1 MRTDLE
7 NVLLLLLGSDFTES
21 DGDTKAPPTGYFGY
35 FVLDEQFIE
44 DVKNAFGASAV
55 SAEEL
60 EALEG
65 LLRQREAESC
75 GVLMSQDDYGFIS
88 SEVGE
93 VEDVKSA
100 FSQMQTEYSEWLGE
114 PEF

>member
-21 DGDTKAPPTGYFGY
+21 DGVASEAPTGYFGY
-35 FVLDEQFIE
+35 FELDKQFIE
-44 DVKNAFGASAV
+44 DVKNAFGADAV

-65 LLRQREAESC
+65 LLRRRETESC
-75 GVLMSQDDYGFIS
+75 GVLVSQDYYGFIS
-88 SEVGE
+88 FEVGDI
-93 VEDVKSA
+93 EDVKSA
-100 FSQMQTEYSEWLGE
+100 FYRMQTEYDGWLGE
-114 PEF
+114 PEL

>member
-21 DGDTKAPPTGYFGY
+21 DGDVEAPTGYFGY

-75 GVLMSQDDYGFIS
+75 GVLMYQNARGFIS

-100 FSQMQTEYSEWLGE
+100 FYQMQTKYSEWLGE

>member
-21 DGDTKAPPTGYFGY
+21 DGDVEAPTGYFGY
-35 FVLDEQFIE
+35 FELDEQFIE
-44 DVKNAFGASAV
+44 DVKDVFGADAV

-65 LLRQREAESC
+65 LLRRREAESC
-75 GVLMSQDDYGFIS
+75 GVLMSQDSNGFIS
-88 SEVGE
+88 SEVGDI
-93 VEDVKSA
+93 EDVKSA
-100 FSQMQTEYSEWLGE
+100 FYQLQTEYDRWLGDA
-114 PEF
+114 EF

>member
-21 DGDTKAPPTGYFGY
+21 DGDVEAPTGYFGY

-44 DVKNAFGASAV
+44 DVKNAFGADAV

-75 GVLMSQDDYGFIS
+75 GVLMSQDGYGFIS

-100 FSQMQTEYSEWLGE
+100 FYQMQTEYSIWFGE
-114 PEF
+114 PES

>member
-1 MRTDLE
+1 MRTNLE

-21 DGDTKAPPTGYFGY
+21 DGDVEAPTGYFGY
-35 FVLDEQFIE
+35 FELDEQFIE
-44 DVKNAFGASAV
+44 DVKNAFGADAV

-75 GVLMSQDDYGFIS
+75 GVLMSQDDRGFIAF
-88 SEVGE
+88 EVGE
-93 VEDVKSA
+93 IEDVKSA
-100 FSQMQTEYSEWLGE
+100 FYQMQTEYDMWLGE

>member
-1 MRTDLE
+1 MRTNLE
-7 NVLLLLLGSDFTES
+7 NILLLLLGSDFSES
-21 DGDTKAPPTGYFGY
+21 DGDIACQTGYFGY
-35 FVLDEQFIE
+35 FELDEQFIE
-44 DVKNAFGASAV
+44 DVKNAFGADAV

-75 GVLMSQDDYGFIS
+75 GVLMSQNDHGSLSF
-88 SEVGE
+88 EVGE
-93 VEDVKSA
+93 IEDVGCV
-100 FSQMQTEYSEWLGE
+100 FNLMQDAYEEWLGE

>member
-1 MRTDLE
+1 MRTNLE

-21 DGDTKAPPTGYFGY
+21 DGDVEAPTGYFGY
-35 FVLDEQFIE
+35 FVLDVQFIE
-44 DVKNAFGASAV
+44 DVKNAFGADAV

-65 LLRQREAESC
+65 LLRRREAESC
-75 GVLMSQDDYGFIS
+75 GVLMSQDYYGFIS
-88 SEVGE
+88 SEVGDI
-93 VEDVKSA
+93 EDVKSA
-100 FSQMQTEYSEWLGE
+100 FYQMQSEYSIWLGE

>member
-1 MRTDLE
+1 MRTNLE

-21 DGDTKAPPTGYFGY
+21 DGDVEAPTGYFGY

-44 DVKNAFGASAV
+44 DVKNAFGADAV

-88 SEVGE
+88 FEVGE
-93 VEDVKSA
+93 IEDVKSA
-100 FSQMQTEYSEWLGE
+100 FYQMQTEYSEWLGE
-114 PEF
+114 PES

>member
-21 DGDTKAPPTGYFGY
+21 DGDVESPTGYFGF
-35 FVLDEQFIE
+35 FVLDDKFIE
-44 DVKNAFGASAV
+44 DVKNAFGADAV

-65 LLRQREAESC
+65 LLRRRETESC
-75 GVLMSQDDYGFIS
+75 GVLMSENSHGFIS
-88 SEVGE
+88 FEVGDI
-93 VEDVKSA
+93 EDVKCV
-100 FSQMQTEYSEWLGE
+100 FDLMQDAYGEWLGE

>member
-21 DGDTKAPPTGYFGY
+21 DGDVEAPTGYFGY
-35 FVLDEQFIE
+35 FELNSQFIE
-44 DVKNAFGASAV
+44 DVKNAFGADAV

-65 LLRQREAESC
+65 LLRRRETESC
-75 GVLMSQDDYGFIS
+75 GVLVSQDYYGFIS
-88 SEVGE
+88 FEVGDI
-93 VEDVKSA
+93 EDVKSA
-100 FSQMQTEYSEWLGE
+100 FYLIQTEYLRWIGE

>member
-21 DGDTKAPPTGYFGY
+21 DGDVEAPTGYFGY
-35 FVLDEQFIE
+35 FVLDDQFIE
-44 DVKNAFGASAV
+44 DVKDVFGADAV

-65 LLRQREAESC
+65 LLRRREAESC
-75 GVLMSQDDYGFIS
+75 GVLMSEDSNGFIS
-88 SEVGE
+88 SEVGDI
-93 VEDVKSA
+93 EDVRSD
-100 FSQMQTEYSEWLGE
+100 FSQMQTEYFRWLGE

>member
-21 DGDTKAPPTGYFGY
+21 DGDVEAPTGYFGY

-75 GVLMSQDDYGFIS
+75 GVLMSQNDHGFIS
-88 SEVGE
+88 FEVGE
-93 VEDVKSA
+93 IEDVKSA
-100 FSQMQTEYSEWLGE
+100 FYQMQTKYSIWFGE

>member
-21 DGDTKAPPTGYFGY
+21 DGDVEAPTGYFGY
-35 FVLDEQFIE
+35 FELDEQFIE
-44 DVKNAFGASAV
+44 DVKNAFGADAV

-65 LLRQREAESC
+65 LLRRQETESC
-75 GVLMSQDDYGFIS
+75 GVLMSQDSNGFIS
-88 SEVGE
+88 FEVGE
-93 VEDVKSA
+93 IEDIKYV
-100 FSQMQTEYSEWLGE
+100 FDLMQDAYEEWLGE

>member
-21 DGDTKAPPTGYFGY
+21 DGDVEAPTGYFGY
-35 FVLDEQFIE
+35 FVLDKQFIE
-44 DVKNAFGASAV
+44 DVKNAFGADAV

-60 EALEG
+60 EELEG
-65 LLRQREAESC
+65 LLRRREAESC
-75 GVLMSQDDYGFIS
+75 GVLMSQDYYGFIS
-88 SEVGE
+88 FEVGDI
-93 VEDVKSA
+93 EDVKSA
-100 FSQMQTEYSEWLGE
+100 FYQLQTEYDRWLGE

>member
-1 MRTDLE
+1 MRTNLE
-7 NVLLLLLGSDFTES
+7 NILLLLLGSDFTES
-21 DGDTKAPPTGYFGY
+21 DGDVEAPTGYFG
-35 FVLDEQFIE
+35 FFELNSQFIE
-44 DVKNAFGASAV
+44 DVKNAFGADAV

-75 GVLMSQDDYGFIS
+75 GVLMSQDYYGFIS
-88 SEVGE
+88 FEVGE
-93 VEDVKSA
+93 IEDVRCV
-100 FSQMQTEYSEWLGE
+100 FNLMQDAHEEWLGE

>member
-21 DGDTKAPPTGYFGY
+21 DGDTQAPTGYFGY

-44 DVKNAFGASAV
+44 DVKNAFGADAV

-65 LLRQREAESC
+65 LLRRRKAESC

-100 FSQMQTEYSEWLGE
+100 FYQMQTEYSEWLGE

>member
-1 MRTDLE
+1 MRTNLE
-7 NVLLLLLGSDFTES
+7 NILLLLLGSDFSES
-21 DGDTKAPPTGYFGY
+21 DGDIACQTGYFG
-35 FVLDEQFIE
+35 FFELNSRFIE
-44 DVKNAFGASAV
+44 DVKNAFGADAV

-75 GVLMSQDDYGFIS
+75 GVLMSQDYYGFIS

-93 VEDVKSA
+93 IEDVRSA
-100 FSQMQTEYSEWLGE
+100 FYQMQSEYSMWLGE
-114 PEF
+114 DEF

>member
-1 MRTDLE
+1 MRTNLE
-7 NVLLLLLGSDFTES
+7 NILLLLLGSDFSES
-21 DGDTKAPPTGYFGY
+21 DGDVEAPTGYFGY

-75 GVLMSQDDYGFIS
+75 GVLMSQNDHGFIS
-88 SEVGE
+88 FEVGE
-93 VEDVKSA
+93 IEDVKSA
-100 FSQMQTEYSEWLGE
+100 FYQMQTKYSIWFGE

>member
-7 NVLLLLLGSDFTES
+7 NVLLLLLGSDFSES
-21 DGDTKAPPTGYFGY
+21 DGDVEAPTGYFGY
-35 FVLDEQFIE
+35 FELDDQFIE
-44 DVKNAFGASAV
+44 DVKNAFGADAV

-65 LLRQREAESC
+65 LLRRRETESC
-75 GVLMSQDDYGFIS
+75 GVLMSQDYYGFIS

-93 VEDVKSA
+93 TEDVKSA
-100 FSQMQTEYSEWLGE
+100 FYQMQSEYSIWLGE
-114 PEF
+114 DEF

>member
-21 DGDTKAPPTGYFGY
+21 DGDVEAPTGYFGY
-35 FVLDEQFIE
+35 FVLDGQFIE
-44 DVKNAFGASAV
+44 DVKNAFGADAV

-75 GVLMSQDDYGFIS
+75 GVLMSQNDHGSIS
-88 SEVGE
+88 FEVGE
-93 VEDVKSA
+93 IEDVGCV
-100 FSQMQTEYSEWLGE
+100 FNLMQDAYEEWLGE

>member
-21 DGDTKAPPTGYFGY
+21 DGDVEAPTGYFGH
-35 FVLDEQFIE
+35 FVLNEQFIE
-44 DVKNAFGASAV
+44 DVKNAFGADAV

-65 LLRQREAESC
+65 LLRRQETESC
-75 GVLMSQDDYGFIS
+75 GVLMSQDYHGFIYFG
-88 SEVGE
+88 VGDIK
-93 VEDVKSA
+93 DVKSA
-100 FSQMQTEYSEWLGE
+100 FYQMQSEYSIWLGE

>member
-7 NVLLLLLGSDFTES
+7 NVLLLLLGSDFAES
-21 DGDTKAPPTGYFGY
+21 DGDVEAPTGYFGY

-44 DVKNAFGASAV
+44 DVKNAFGADAV

-88 SEVGE
+88 FEVGE
-93 VEDVKSA
+93 IEDVKSA
-100 FSQMQTEYSEWLGE
+100 FYQMQTKYSIWFGE
-114 PEF
+114 PES

>member
-21 DGDTKAPPTGYFGY
+21 DGDVEAPTGYFGY
-35 FVLDEQFIE
+35 FELDDQFIE

-75 GVLMSQDDYGFIS
+75 GVLMSQNDHGFIS

-100 FSQMQTEYSEWLGE
+100 FYQMQTKYSIWLGE
-114 PEF
+114 PES

>member
-7 NVLLLLLGSDFTES
+7 NVLLLLLGSDFTDS
-21 DGDTKAPPTGYFGY
+21 DGDVEAPTEYFGY
-35 FVLDEQFIE
+35 FELNSQFIE
-44 DVKNAFGASAV
+44 DVKNAFGADAV

-65 LLRQREAESC
+65 LLRRREAESC
-75 GVLMSQDDYGFIS
+75 GVLMSQDSNGFIS
-88 SEVGE
+88 SEVGDI
-93 VEDVKSA
+93 EDVKSA
-100 FSQMQTEYSEWLGE
+100 FYQMQTEYDKWLGE